1 MDPLEDDPEAP
12 LSDLERRMGRWRPA
26 SGSLD
31 RDRMLFDAGRAS
43 ARGESWG
50 RLVGALAACLALV
63 ALGLG
68 GLLVRERGYRHALE
82 VTLAERTRE
91 PVLPE
96 PVSPLPTLGEPAPYS
111 YLALSRRIQAS
122 GLEELPPAA
131 PNAPRGEIPE
141 RPEPPFTPLSTRG
154 RGGLMEL

>member
-68 GLLVRERGYRHALE
+68 GLLVRERGYRQGLE
-82 VTLAERTRE
+82 VALAERTRE
-91 PVLPE
+91 PAPREMVA
-96 PVSPLPTLGEPAPYS
+96 PLPPFAEPAPDS
-111 YLALSRRIQAS
+111 YLALSRRILAS
-122 GLEELPPAA
+122 GLEELPPTVS
-131 PNAPRGEIPE
+131 NAPRDEISE
-141 RPEPPFTPLSTRG
+141 RPEPTLTPLSVRG
-154 RGGLMEL
+154 RGGLREL